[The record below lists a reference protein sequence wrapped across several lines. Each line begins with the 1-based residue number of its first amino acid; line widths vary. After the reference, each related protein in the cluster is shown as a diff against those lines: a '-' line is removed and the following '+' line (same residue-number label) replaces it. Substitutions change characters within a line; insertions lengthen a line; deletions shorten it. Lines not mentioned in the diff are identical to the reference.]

1 MTRQPRACAWRLTAC
16 PAEIDEVQRK
26 LMQMEI
32 EREALKK
39 EKDKASQERL
49 EKLNKEIAALK
60 EQARR
65 HEAALAAGKGDHPGH
80 PVPEGKA

>member
-1 MTRQPRACAWRLTAC
+1 
-16 PAEIDEVQRK
+16 
-26 LMQMEI
+26 MQMEI

-60 EQARR
+60 EQCDEMKLHWRGKRR
-65 HEAALAAGKGDHPGH
+65 PFSPSGT
-80 PVPEGKA
+80 